1 MGLFDFLKP
10 KTIIVDNKAWVKV
23 NSKHIDKDDVEGTF
37 DFVQSHHPLQG
48 CAQSE
53 MPKLYGNETVGTL
66 AELADAVTVACYVV
80 LGYGNEAESAG
91 FEEYNETAVG
101 NLAYI
106 SIKHPD
112 ASIRKKHHL
121 MLKAWRAYMG
131 E

>member
-1 MGLFDFLKP
+1 MRLFGFF
-10 KTIIVDNKAWVKV
+10 KTKTFIVDNKAWVKA
-23 NSKHIDKDDVEGTF
+23 NTKQIDKNDVESTF

-53 MPKLYGNETVGTL
+53 MPKLCGNETVGTL
-66 AELADAVTVACYVV
+66 AELADAVTVACYVA
-80 LGYGNEAESAG
+80 LGYGSEAESIG

-101 NLAYI
+101 NLAFI

-112 ASIRKKHHL
+112 ASIRKKHQL
-121 MLKAWRAYMG
+121 MLKAWRFYMG